1 MTDKPGEGWRVFA
14 NGEDFENVPLWKA
27 LAQFTSEDL
36 DEGLRVNAAVI
47 NRERPKV
54 LRNYNVASLV
64 SISMGVLFLLAL
76 LAILAL
82 LLSAHTGAVSWLTPL
97 TLILFVAALAPHLFR
112 QFQQYGW
119 GVPRSALPLPHAADR
134 HFDEFLVYLQRASGP
149 QAYYLSWFRKKRTFL
164 SRQQFFGNLRYF
176 LFSEDRAD
184 HGMVLRCG
192 SVLPFP
198 ADVYLHRDD
207 VQKMIAMS
215 KLKRKAG
222 PGRSAKYA
230 YSDAIIS
237 LIGDPGLSML
247 DLSDRTAALR
257 VIKNRLSNWF
267 EMHSDASG
275 DVPRGDL
282 LAPYA
287 EKIYERLKY
296 FASSGRS

>member
-1 MTDKPGEGWRVFA
+1 MIDKSGEGWRVLA
-14 NGEDFENVPLWKA
+14 GGEDFENVPLWKA

-36 DEGLRVNAAVI
+36 DEGLRINAAVI

-54 LRNYNVASLV
+54 LRNYNIASLI
-64 SISMGVLFLLAL
+64 SIGMGVLFLLAL

-82 LLSAHTGAVSWLTPL
+82 AVSAHTAAVGLLMALS
-97 TLILFVAALAPHLFR
+97 LILLVAALAPHLVR
-112 QFQQYGW
+112 QVQQYGW
-119 GVPRSALPLPHAADR
+119 IAPRSALPLPHEADR
-134 HFDEFLVYLQRASGP
+134 HFDEFLGHLQRASGP
-149 QAYYLSWFRKKRTFL
+149 QAYYLSWFHKKRTL
-164 SRQQFFGNLRYF
+164 LKRQQFFGRLRYF
-176 LFSEDRAD
+176 LFSEDSAD
-184 HGMVLRCG
+184 HRMVLRRG
-192 SVLPFP
+192 SILPFP

-207 VQKMIAMS
+207 VEKMISMS
-215 KLKRKAG
+215 RLKRKAG

-230 YSDAIIS
+230 YSGAIIS

-247 DLSDRTAALR
+247 DLSDRPAALR

-287 EKIYERLKY
+287 EKIYERLKF
-296 FASSGRS
+296 FATSRRS